1 MLKSLFKNTII
12 YSLGRILPQAI
23 NFVLLPIYSEY
34 LSPSQYGI
42 IESMLVLSTILTI
55 IFSFATERSMFRVY
69 YDYKEE
75 EDKKKFIG
83 NTTILIAI
91 SATFFLGLTFI
102 LHTPI
107 SKIYSEIPFNP
118 YFIYAILIAYTTAF
132 SYITQTLFQVKE
144 NALAFFITSVI
155 AFLIEILLTIYF
167 VIITKEEAIGLLKAK
182 LIANTLMFPLYLY
195 IIKRSS
201 IFQIDKSIIKNIFSF
216 SLPMLPSLLTSWV
229 MNMSNRVFIENYF
242 TLQEVGIFS
251 MASKLSSIASILLG
265 ALFTAYNPMFYRLAS
280 DKDQPIAKNKIQ
292 QLNRLLVVA
301 IFIVSFLVVF
311 FSKEVVFIL
320 NSRYQEAV
328 MYIPTLVLANAITYL
343 ASIYGLMIYQNKKSG
358 VMMYIYIT
366 GAIFSIIFNYILV
379 PQFGAFGASWVNII
393 ASLVI
398 LLLSIYYAKKNYYIP
413 LQYIYI
419 LLGLAISII
428 ILCINNYVN
437 ISIPFFIAKII
448 LMILVVCFVL
458 YKKRKLIN
466 INK

>member
-12 YSLGRILPQAI
+12 YSLGRILPQAV
-23 NFVLLPIYSEY
+23 NFVLLPIYSQY

-91 SATFFLGLTFI
+91 STTFFLGLTFI

-144 NALAFFITSVI
+144 NAWAFFITSVI

-195 IIKRSS
+195 IIKRAS
-201 IFQIDKSIIKNIFSF
+201 IFQIDKSIIKNIF
-216 SLPMLPSLLTSWV
+216 
-229 MNMSNRVFIENYF
+229 
-242 TLQEVGIFS
+242 
-251 MASKLSSIASILLG
+251 
-265 ALFTAYNPMFYRLAS
+265 
-280 DKDQPIAKNKIQ
+280 
-292 QLNRLLVVA
+292 
-301 IFIVSFLVVF
+301 
-311 FSKEVVFIL
+311 
-320 NSRYQEAV
+320 
-328 MYIPTLVLANAITYL
+328 
-343 ASIYGLMIYQNKKSG
+343 
-358 VMMYIYIT
+358 
-366 GAIFSIIFNYILV
+366 
-379 PQFGAFGASWVNII
+379 
-393 ASLVI
+393 
-398 LLLSIYYAKKNYYIP
+398 
-413 LQYIYI
+413 
-419 LLGLAISII
+419 
-428 ILCINNYVN
+428 
-437 ISIPFFIAKII
+437 
-448 LMILVVCFVL
+448 
-458 YKKRKLIN
+458 
-466 INK
+466 

>member
-1 MLKSLFKNTII
+1 
-12 YSLGRILPQAI
+12 
-23 NFVLLPIYSEY
+23 
-34 LSPSQYGI
+34 
-42 IESMLVLSTILTI
+42 
-55 IFSFATERSMFRVY
+55 
-69 YDYKEE
+69 
-75 EDKKKFIG
+75 
-83 NTTILIAI
+83 
-91 SATFFLGLTFI
+91 
-102 LHTPI
+102 
-107 SKIYSEIPFNP
+107 
-118 YFIYAILIAYTTAF
+118 
-132 SYITQTLFQVKE
+132 
-144 NALAFFITSVI
+144 
-155 AFLIEILLTIYF
+155 
-167 VIITKEEAIGLLKAK
+167 
-182 LIANTLMFPLYLY
+182 
-195 IIKRSS
+195 
-201 IFQIDKSIIKNIFSF
+201 
-216 SLPMLPSLLTSWV
+216 

-366 GAIFSIIFNYILV
+366 GAIFSIIFNYVLV
-379 PQFGAFGASWVNII
+379 PQFGAYGASWVNVI

-413 LQYIYI
+413 LQYTYI
-419 LLGLAISII
+419 ILGLAISVV
-428 ILCINNYVN
+428 ILYINSYVN
-437 ISIPFFIAKII
+437 ISISFFIAKIVLVI
-448 LMILVVCFVL
+448 LAVCFVL
-458 YKKRKLIN
+458 YKKRKLID
-466 INK
+466 IKV

>member
-34 LSPSQYGI
+34 LSPSQYCI

-428 ILCINNYVN
+428 ILCINSDVN